1 MLDECQMTKHILD
14 ANELIHENLC
24 ISFFL
29 SFFTCMWLIQISIP
43 NYEQANICA
52 HFLGKIPIAVIRY

>member
-1 MLDECQMTKHILD
+1 MLDECQMTKHILH

-24 ISFFL
+24 ISFF
-29 SFFTCMWLIQISIP
+29 TYMWLIQISIP

-52 HFLGKIPIAVIRY
+52 HFLDKIPIAVIRH